1 MTGKPMT
8 QKGAVTI
15 GRPRNFDMDE
25 ALGRALEVFWRKGYE
40 GATICDL
47 TAAMAINPPSL
58 YAAFGNKED
67 LFCKALERYADKNE
81 AFLQEALSQP
91 KARDGIAALLRG
103 AADSLTD
110 KCNPSGCLLVH
121 GVAGAGEHAEC
132 IRQEL
137 NARRAASE
145 KVIRERL
152 KRSKAEG
159 ELPNDTDPAALARYV
174 ATVMNGMAVQAA
186 GGASRAEL
194 RRVADTAMAAWP
206 A

>member
-1 MTGKPMT
+1 MT

-58 YAAFGNKED
+58 YAAFGNKEG

-91 KARDGIAALLRG
+91 KARDGIAALLRVRWICWTTN
-103 AADSLTD
+103 A
-110 KCNPSGCLLVH
+110 NPSAACFSV
-121 GVAGAGEHAEC
+121 GVPAAYAESDWAGVNDAPRSRGAPERLRSVLKPASC
-132 IRQEL
+132 STTRS
-137 NARRAASE
+137 AASPTY
-145 KVIRERL
+145 RNGNERL
-152 KRSKAEG
+152 
-159 ELPNDTDPAALARYV
+159 AAAQRL
-174 ATVMNGMAVQAA
+174 
-186 GGASRAEL
+186 RAEARAL
-194 RRVADTAMAAWP
+194 PQA
-206 A
+206 